1 MMDQLDIHNSKK
13 RIEYVKTALH
23 RKFSAE
29 NANIA
34 CEFLDRL
41 RIENRSLGRIA
52 NYAECTR
59 RILSIKDDKK
69 ISEWTRKDIE
79 SIYKAIAEA
88 NYQNSV
94 KKDIITA
101 LKRLYHFAIHNE
113 LADKAKG
120 KDYDPNVAWINP
132 SCFKDRY
139 EKIQA
144 KDLLTDLELERLFNA
159 VKEASQGKYV
169 KRNIALVFTLFE
181 GSYRPGELF
190 NIRIGSLQFEDDFV
204 RVDTTGKTGPK
215 RLTLVTSFVPIREW
229 LAEHPHS
236 DDPDA
241 FLWYHNNKEGV
252 MRYPMLAYLIK
263 KSAQMAGIKKRIW
276 LYLFRHTSLTMYSK
290 KLGNL
295 VKLYG
300 NWSKSSNMLSRYE
313 HLASSDQED
322 AILKLHGLKKQDDSE
337 SILLSKICPSCK
349 ERNSVEKSHCVKCG
363 TILSKK
369 LAQQREA
376 RRQDEKNII
385 ENYAKDVANLKK
397 DYNELKEM
405 LVKVLKE
412 KSSS

>member
-1 MMDQLDIHNSKK
+1 MMETLDIHNSKK
-13 RIEYVKTALH
+13 RIEYARTGFH
-23 RKFSAE
+23 RMFSAE
-29 NANIA
+29 NAKVA

-41 RIENRSLGRIA
+41 RIENRSLGRIS

-59 RILSIKDDKK
+59 RILLVKDDKR
-69 ISEWTRKDIE
+69 ISEWTKKEIE
-79 SIYKAIAEA
+79 SIHKAIAES

-94 KKDIITA
+94 KKDILTT
-101 LKRLYHFAIHNE
+101 LKRLYHFAAHDE
-113 LADKAKG
+113 LADKSRG
-120 KDYDPNVAWINP
+120 KDYDPNVSWIIP
-132 SCFKDRY
+132 SYFKDRY

-159 VKEASQGKYV
+159 VKEVSKGRYV
-169 KRNIALVFTLFE
+169 KRNIAMVFTLFE

-190 NIRIGSLQFEDDFV
+190 NIRIGGLQFEDDFV

-215 RLTLVTSFVPIREW
+215 RLSLVTSFVPIKEW

-236 DDPDA
+236 DDPNA
-241 FLWYHNNKEGV
+241 FLWYHNNKQGI
-252 MRYPMLAYLIK
+252 MRYQMLFYLIK
-263 KSAQMAGIKKRIW
+263 KSAQMAGIKKHVWI
-276 LYLFRHTSLTMYSK
+276 YLFRHTSLTMYSK
-290 KLGNL
+290 KLGNI

-300 NWSKSSNMLSRYE
+300 NWSKGSNMLSKYE

-322 AILKLHGLKKQDDSE
+322 AILKLHGIKKQDDTE

-349 ERNSVEKSHCVKCG
+349 ERNSSDKSHCMKCG
-363 TILSKK
+363 AILSKK

-376 RRQDEKNII
+376 RRQDEKSII
-385 ENYAKDVANLKK
+385 KNYTKDVANLKK